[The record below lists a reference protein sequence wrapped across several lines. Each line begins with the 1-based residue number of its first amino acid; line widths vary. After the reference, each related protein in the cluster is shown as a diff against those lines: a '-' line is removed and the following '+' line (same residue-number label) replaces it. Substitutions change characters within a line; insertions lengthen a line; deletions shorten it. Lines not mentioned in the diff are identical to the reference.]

1 MVARGDLGVELSTEE
16 VPTLQKQIIGAA
28 NAVGKPVITAT
39 QMLESM
45 VHSNRPTRAEASDVA
60 NAILDGSDAIMLSA
74 ETAAGAHPVESVR
87 TMARIAHH
95 TERNF
100 RLRRAERL
108 KLPGAQAARSLARV
122 ATEIVEELSCRLIVA
137 FTESGTTAR
146 LVAAFRPP
154 VPIVGL
160 TYDPGTLRRLSLV
173 WGVTPMLSHH
183 VDSVEQMIRDAE
195 GLLLETKMVAKGDKV
210 LMLIGH
216 RHEVGATNA
225 LRIHTVS

>member
-1 MVARGDLGVELSTEE
+1 
-16 VPTLQKQIIGAA
+16 
-28 NAVGKPVITAT
+28 
-39 QMLESM
+39 
-45 VHSNRPTRAEASDVA
+45 
-60 NAILDGSDAIMLSA
+60 
-74 ETAAGAHPVESVR
+74 
-87 TMARIAHH
+87 MARIAHH
-95 TERNF
+95 TERSF

-108 KLPGAQAARSLARV
+108 KLPGAQSARSLARV

-137 FTESGTTAR
+137 FTETGTTAR

-160 TYDPGTLRRLSLV
+160 TYHAETYRRLCLV

-183 VDSVEQMIRDAE
+183 AESVEQMIRDAE
-195 GLLLETKMVAKGDKV
+195 SLLVETRQVAKGDKV

-225 LRIHTVS
+225 LRIHTVA